1 MAPRPTNAMAAA
13 LLWTYGMLPAY
24 SHSTK
29 LALYRVVGG
38 PMERLIWAAAG
49 YARAGDKFHGV
60 GDRSWWERPFAAPDS
75 LWKMLSSMAKLYDNE
90 HPVDVE
96 PPFRTDIAT
105 GESKALRGYLAL
117 AWETLQAARAKG
129 AEAPPRAPIGVPPI
143 PRKPPPVVVKPPPGT
158 LPPPPLPMPPPR
170 RGAAGGI
177 LLLLALL
184 AYGTRKGRR

>member
-1 MAPRPTNAMAAA
+1 MAAA
-13 LLWTYGMLPAY
+13 LLWTYGTLPAF

-49 YARAGDKFHGV
+49 YARAGDKMHGV
-60 GDRSWWERPFAAPDS
+60 GDRSWWERPYAAPDT
-75 LWKMLSSMAKLYDNE
+75 LWKLLSSMAVQYDNE
-90 HPVDVE
+90 HPTATE

-105 GESKALRGYLAL
+105 GEHKALKAYLTL